1 MWFRQK
7 NAWQQNKDQQR
18 GWLFSIAPWL
28 VVVALLASAIFFFW
42 DDNLFISLRKFL
54 WLGLAIVLLLIL
66 YKNRTKKSS
75 WSNDDLVFEPKLS
88 RPVSSMEQELEWK
101 WTNHPLIR
109 FPLAFALIP
118 LIYWVLVIHKMKLP
132 GSWLVGIA
140 VFTLITI
147 WTWHEP
153 LILML
158 LVATGV
164 GLLYV
169 TGWVINNLE
178 LTEIVG
184 LLCVIA
190 FLIFIAVK
198 ELKKRNIIR

>member
-1 MWFRQK
+1 MWFRKK
-7 NAWQQNKDQQR
+7 NAWQENKDQQR
-18 GWLFSIAPWL
+18 GWLLSTAPWL
-28 VVVALLASAIFFFW
+28 VVALLAGATFFFW
-42 DDNLFISLRKFL
+42 DDNVFISLRKFL

-66 YKNRTKKSS
+66 LKSRPKKSS
-75 WSNDDLVFEPKLS
+75 WRNDDLVFEPKLA
-88 RPVSSMEQELEWK
+88 RPVSTMEQEFEWK

-140 VFTLITI
+140 VFILITI

-158 LVATGV
+158 LVGTGV

-169 TGWVINNLE
+169 AGWVINHLE

-184 LLCVIA
+184 LLCVIG

>member
-18 GWLFSIAPWL
+18 GWLFSKAPWL
-28 VVVALLASAIFFFW
+28 LVIALLASAVFFFW
-42 DDNLFISLRKFL
+42 DDNIFVSLRKFL

-101 WTNHPLIR
+101 RTNHPLIR
-109 FPLAFALIP
+109 FPLAFTLIP

-140 VFTLITI
+140 VFILITI

-164 GLLYV
+164 GLLYI
-169 TGWVINNLE
+169 TGWVIHNLE

>member
-7 NAWQQNKDQQR
+7 NAWQENKDQQR
-18 GWLFSIAPWL
+18 GWLLRLATWL
-28 VVVALLASAIFFFW
+28 IVLALLVGAVFFFW

-54 WLGLAIVLLLIL
+54 WLGLAIALIFLLF
-66 YKNRTKKSS
+66 KNRPKKSS
-75 WSNDDLVFEPKLS
+75 WRNDDLVFEPELS
-88 RPVSSMEQELEWK
+88 RPVSNIDQELEWK

-132 GSWLVGIA
+132 GSWLVGVAI
-140 VFTLITI
+140 FTLLTI
-147 WTWHEP
+147 WSWHEP

-158 LVATGV
+158 LVGSGV
-164 GLLYV
+164 GILFV
-169 TGWVINNLE
+169 AGWVINNLD
-178 LTEIVG
+178 LYEIAG
-184 LLCVIA
+184 LLCIVA
-190 FLIFIAVK
+190 LMIFIAFK

>member
-7 NAWQQNKDQQR
+7 NAWQKNKDQQR
-18 GWLFSIAPWL
+18 GWLFSIAPSL
-28 VVVALLASAIFFFW
+28 VVVALLASAVFFFW
-42 DDNLFISLRKFL
+42 DDNLFFSLRKFL

-66 YKNRTKKSS
+66 YKNRPKKSG
-75 WSNDDLVFEPKLS
+75 WHNDDLVFEPELA

-158 LVATGV
+158 LVGSGV
-164 GLLYV
+164 GLLYIG
-169 TGWVINNLE
+169 GWVITHLE

-184 LLCVIA
+184 LLCFIA
-190 FLIFIAVK
+190 LLMFIAVK

>member
-1 MWFRQK
+1 M
-7 NAWQQNKDQQR
+7 
-18 GWLFSIAPWL
+18 I
-28 VVVALLASAIFFFW
+28 ALLASAVFFFW
-42 DDNLFISLRKFL
+42 DDNLFFSLRKFL

-66 YKNRTKKSS
+66 YINRPKKSG
-75 WSNDDLVFEPKLS
+75 WHNDDLVFEPELA

-132 GSWLVGIA
+132 GSYLVGIA

-158 LVATGV
+158 LVGSGV
-164 GLLYV
+164 GLLYIG
-169 TGWVINNLE
+169 GWVITHLE

-184 LLCVIA
+184 LLCFIA
-190 FLIFIAVK
+190 LLMFIAVK

>member
-7 NAWQQNKDQQR
+7 NTWQENKDQQR
-18 GWLFSIAPWL
+18 GWLFSIAPWF
-28 VVVALLASAIFFFW
+28 VVIALLASAVFFFW
-42 DDNLFISLRKFL
+42 DDNLFFSLRKFL

-66 YKNRTKKSS
+66 YKNRPKKSG
-75 WSNDDLVFEPKLS
+75 WQNEDLVFEPELAS
-88 RPVSSMEQELEWK
+88 PVSSMEQELEWK

-109 FPLAFALIP
+109 FPLAFALMP

-140 VFTLITI
+140 VFILITI

-169 TGWVINNLE
+169 AGWVINHLE

-190 FLIFIAVK
+190 FLIFIAAK

>member
-28 VVVALLASAIFFFW
+28 MVVALLASAVFFFW

-101 WTNHPLIR
+101 WTNHPLVR

-140 VFTLITI
+140 VFTLVTI

-158 LVATGV
+158 LVGSGV
-164 GLLYV
+164 GLLYIG
-169 TGWVINNLE
+169 GWVITHLE

-184 LLCVIA
+184 LLCFIA
-190 FLIFIAVK
+190 LLMFIAVK